1 MSNANNA
8 ATPLPV
14 VVFAD
19 FVCPYSYIAL
29 DQMDDLR
36 RDYNVELL
44 WRPHWL
50 HPEVPVAG
58 ASLPAETAQEEH
70 RAQMLAWLKEM
81 APARASQMRFP
92 AKLPFS
98 LFAFEALEFAQDH
111 GLALPF
117 KTAVFEALWIEGRDI
132 AKFSTLQAAAD
143 QVGLDSAELGRA
155 LVGQRY
161 RRRVYDGLQLARD
174 AGVTKTPTFVL
185 GRYRIAGWHYY
196 EVFQTVMEKQGV
208 PLRSGLGDPQFGQGK
223 LAR

>member
-1 MSNANNA
+1 MSNENYTT
-8 ATPLPV
+8 TPLPV

-29 DQMDDLR
+29 DQMDDLL

-50 HPEVPVAG
+50 HPEVPPEGAPLPGAG
-58 ASLPAETAQEEH
+58 SQQRRTQT
-70 RAQMLAWLKEM
+70 LAWLTEM
-81 APARASQMRFP
+81 APERAARMRFP
-92 AKLPFS
+92 DKISFS

-117 KTAVFEALWIEGRDI
+117 KPAVFEALWMEGRDI
-132 AKFSTLQAAAD
+132 GQFSTLQAAAD
-143 QVGLDSAELGRA
+143 KVGLDGEELGRA
-155 LVGQRY
+155 LAGQLY
-161 RRRVYDGLQLARD
+161 RQRVHQSLQLARD
-174 AGVTKTPTFVL
+174 AGVAKTPTFVL

-208 PLRSGLGDPQFGQGK
+208 PMRSALRSSRS
-223 LAR
+223 ARER

>member
-1 MSNANNA
+1 
-8 ATPLPV
+8 V

-29 DQMDDLR
+29 DQMDDLL
-36 RDYNVELL
+36 RDYNIELI

-50 HPEVPVAG
+50 HPEVPPAG
-58 ASLPAETAQEEH
+58 APLPAEAAPEARRERTH
-70 RAQMLAWLKEM
+70 AWLKEM
-81 APARASQMRFP
+81 APERAARMRFP
-92 AKLPFS
+92 DKIPFS
-98 LFAFEALEFAQDH
+98 LFAFEALEFAQDR

-132 AKFSTLQAAAD
+132 GQFSTLQAAAD
-143 QVGLDSAELGRA
+143 KVGLDSAELGRA
-155 LVGQRY
+155 LAGQRY
-161 RRRVYDGLQLARD
+161 RQRVHDALQLARE

-208 PLRSGLGDPQFGQGK
+208 PLRSALDD
-223 LAR
+223 ARSSRER

>member
-1 MSNANNA
+1 MSNGNYTT
-8 ATPLPV
+8 TPLPV

-29 DQMDDLR
+29 DQMDDLL
-36 RDYNVELL
+36 RDYNIELL

-50 HPEVPVAG
+50 HPEVPPDG
-58 ASLPAETAQEEH
+58 APFPAEAAQEER
-70 RAQMLAWLKEM
+70 RAQTLAWLREM
-81 APARASQMRFP
+81 APERAARMRSP
-92 AKLPFS
+92 DKISFS
-98 LFAFEALEFAQDH
+98 LFAFEALEFAQDR

-132 AKFSTLQAAAD
+132 GQFSTLQAAAD
-143 QVGLDSAELGRA
+143 KVGLDGEELGRA
-155 LVGQRY
+155 LAGQRY
-161 RRRVYDGLQLARD
+161 RRRVHDALQLARE

-208 PLRSGLGDPQFGQGK
+208 PLRSTLPRDSRSAKEP
-223 LAR
+223 